1 LKREGYENFN
11 RSSIGI
17 ICTSQPQNISNP
29 QQTKSTVDS
38 LSYVL
43 GKNRSIPGE
52 NYSYRFK
59 KNFDTNRLDFI
70 PYSQHVWYLP
80 ITLHLP
86 RTTLVLQ
93 KAATISNF
101 PSSLSPL
108 LQHIHYSSHMFTQE
122 NFKCDQCGIVFPSDR
137 ALYKHKRRFCIGVK
151 DSGIGRKPIHSDDE
165 EIDNTNSHRY
175 NNHTKQSAVKNI
187 IPHQSSVEK
196 VRFCLHISFF

>member
-1 LKREGYENFN
+1 MVFIINITFAKNN
-11 RSSIGI
+11 IGF
-17 ICTSQPQNISNP
+17 Q
-29 QQTKSTVDS
+29 KS
-38 LSYVL
+38 
-43 GKNRSIPGE
+43 
-52 NYSYRFK
+52 
-59 KNFDTNRLDFI
+59 
-70 PYSQHVWYLP
+70 
-80 ITLHLP
+80 
-86 RTTLVLQ
+86 
-93 KAATISNF
+93 ATISNF

-108 LQHIHYSSHMFTQE
+108 LQHIRYSSDMFTE
-122 NFKCDQCGIVFPSDR
+122 KKLKCDQCGMVFPSDR